1 MWGPVS
7 DNRYRGVVF
16 NPVDLSE
23 DVDLDVE
30 QRKRILHAESLCT
43 DRTLWDALGV
53 PWNAPQEAVRAAYI
67 DAAKVFHPDR
77 YAGKRLGSYRSRLEK
92 VFRRVTEAR
101 DTLCDE
107 TRRAAY
113 VRETA
118 PATEFTKAEARRL
131 EDERRSAERR
141 ARLARQNPLVARA
154 SRVADLVSRGR
165 QAMQAGNFVQAAN
178 DLLLAQS
185 MDPSNPG
192 LGTLAAEAKRK
203 GASQRAAEHFD
214 KGQAAQAMGTH
225 GAAVACYRAALEAN
239 PHHARAAAAG
249 VRAALATS
257 DLAVARE
264 LANAGIRA
272 APGMGL
278 VHEAL
283 GLALEAA
290 GEKREA
296 RKAYERALEL
306 DPKLEL
312 AKERLKKL
320 RWGILG

>member
-1 MWGPVS
+1 M
-7 DNRYRGVVF
+7 
-16 NPVDLSE
+16 
-23 DVDLDVE
+23 
-30 QRKRILHAESLCT
+30 
-43 DRTLWDALGV
+43 
-53 PWNAPQEAVRAAYI
+53 PWNAPSEAVRAAYI

-203 GASQRAAEHFD
+203 RRVAAGRRALRQGAGGPGHGHSRRRGRRLPGRPGGRSAPRPRGGGRGPGGAGRLRPGGGPGAGPRRRPGGAGHGAGARGARAGARGGRREEGGPARPTSGRWSSIRSWSWPRNGSRSCAGAS
-214 KGQAAQAMGTH
+214 
-225 GAAVACYRAALEAN
+225 
-239 PHHARAAAAG
+239 
-249 VRAALATS
+249 
-257 DLAVARE
+257 
-264 LANAGIRA
+264 
-272 APGMGL
+272 
-278 VHEAL
+278 
-283 GLALEAA
+283 
-290 GEKREA
+290 
-296 RKAYERALEL
+296 
-306 DPKLEL
+306 
-312 AKERLKKL
+312 
-320 RWGILG
+320 

>member
-1 MWGPVS
+1 VS
-7 DNRYRGVVF
+7 DDRYRGVVF
-16 NPVDLSE
+16 NPADLSE
-23 DVDLDVE
+23 DVDLDLDR
-30 QRKRILHAESLCT
+30 RKRILHAEALCT
-43 DRTLWDALGV
+43 DGNHWDALGI
-53 PWNAPQEAVRAAYI
+53 PWNAPVEAVRAAYI

-77 YAGKRLGSYRSRLEK
+77 YAGKRLGSYRGRLEK

-101 DTLCDE
+101 DTLIDE
-107 TRRAAY
+107 GRRAIYA
-113 VRETA
+113 RETA

-185 MDPSNPG
+185 MDPSNPD

-203 GASQRAAEHFD
+203 GAAQRAAEHFD
-214 KGQAAQAMGTH
+214 KGQASQAMGAH
-225 GAAVACYRAALEAN
+225 GAAVAAYRAALEAD
-239 PHHARAAAAG
+239 PRHARAAAAG
-249 VRAALATS
+249 VRAALAAN
-257 DLAVARE
+257 DLGTARE
-264 LANAGIRA
+264 LASAGVRA
-272 APGMGL
+272 APGLGL

-290 GEKREA
+290 GEKKEA
-296 RKAYERALEL
+296 RKAFERAVEL

-312 AKERLKKL
+312 ARERIKKL